1 MLFSIATLLLAA
13 GLATAVP
20 FQQEERRDATGLS
33 DSWRRKNH
41 NWAGRGSS
49 RAAAQCSCDIASIQM
64 PQAPKPLP
72 PVSEGF
78 SLYHIAVGR
87 GTQNYTCDLSNAT
100 AIPAAAGAV
109 ATLVNAT
116 CLTAN
121 SPILAWSLAGWAYQD
136 KSVKVPKTIPVNDF
150 LKISG
155 HHFFTDLTTAY
166 FNLDTIGE
174 GDDTWQSN
182 YSQGAFK
189 KINATDAPA
198 NAIEGSVPWL
208 KLNSKN
214 EADADDCAFQEV
226 YRINTV
232 GGAAPKTCEGQE
244 AEFQIEYA
252 AEYWFYGK
260 PRASSY

>member
-1 MLFSIATLLLAA
+1 MLFSIVSLLLAA
-13 GLATAVP
+13 GLVTAVP
-20 FQQEERRDATGLS
+20 FQQQERRDAVG
-33 DSWRRKNH
+33 SWSRKNH

-49 RAAAQCSCDIASIQM
+49 RAAEQCSCDIASIQM

-100 AIPAAAGAV
+100 AVPAAAGAV

-136 KSVKVPKTIPVNDF
+136 KSTSVPKTVPVNDF

-155 HHFFTDLTTAY
+155 HHYFTDLTTAY
-166 FNLDTIGE
+166 FNLDTIGQ

-182 YSQGAFK
+182 YSQGGFK

-198 NAIEGSVPWL
+198 DAIEGSVPWL
-208 KLNSKN
+208 KLNSKD
-214 EADADDCAFQEV
+214 ETKADDCAFQEV

-244 AEFQIEYA
+244 AEFQVEYA

-260 PRASSY
+260 PETSSY